1 MNLERMGRLYDYVYS
16 TPMDSPE
23 RESGDTDQAGNTLW
37 EFESKYPVIEKV

>member
-23 RESGDTDQAGNTLW
+23 RESGLQN
-37 EFESKYPVIEKV
+37 